1 MLTHGEEVSRDSAK
15 PGRLPAAADLTDGIV
30 QKTVQKTV
38 ASTMRI
44 LYIFHYDDNY

>member
-1 MLTHGEEVSRDSAK
+1 MLIHGEEASGDSAK
-15 PGRLPAAADLTDGIV
+15 PARLVAAADLTDGIA
-30 QKTVQKTV
+30 QKTV